1 MAEIKKTS
9 SEMKI
14 STAAAVL
21 AIVALVLFAVLSRDG
36 ENSSGG
42 ILTYVTLVAGIVLQG
57 ASLALHTR
65 LEKNHMILTAVR
77 FLQTVCYSLALANFL
92 LERINWLFRIMSK
105 MSAAPLTA
113 LFPVVIAMIALTII
127 VHVVSTYLSYGTTK

>member
-57 ASLALHTR
+57 VSLALHTR
-65 LEKNHMILTAVR
+65 LEKSHMILTALR

-127 VHVVSTYLSYGTTK
+127 VHVVSTYLSYESVK

>member
-9 SEMKI
+9 SEMKM
-14 STAAAVL
+14 STAAAIL

-42 ILTYVTLVAGIVLQG
+42 VLTYVTLVAGIVLQVV
-57 ASLALHTR
+57 SLILHTR
-65 LEKNHMILTAVR
+65 LEQNHMILTAIR

-127 VHVVSTYLSYGTTK
+127 VHVVSTYLSYESVK